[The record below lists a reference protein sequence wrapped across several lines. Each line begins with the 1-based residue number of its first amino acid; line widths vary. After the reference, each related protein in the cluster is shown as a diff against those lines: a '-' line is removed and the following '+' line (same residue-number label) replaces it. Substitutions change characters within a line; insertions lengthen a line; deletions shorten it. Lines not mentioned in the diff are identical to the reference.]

1 VGDFNG
7 DGKADLAVANYKDG
21 TVTILLGNGDGT
33 FTPVA
38 TSPATGTEPY
48 SVAVADFNGDGKA
61 DLAVA
66 NKNGGSAGTVTILL
80 GNGDGIFTATAVSP
94 ATGNG
99 PESVAVGD
107 FNGDGIPDL
116 AVANNNAG
124 NAGTVTILLGNGDGT
139 FTPAAVS
146 PATGNGPDFVAV
158 GNLNGVGASDLAVAN
173 YTDNTATVLLTQN
186 RTASATAS
194 AIAPVGTGTHLVEAS
209 YAGDG
214 NYSSSVSGTT
224 ALTGVAAT
232 PVSFSPTSLTFSAQ
246 NVGVTS
252 AAQTVTVTNGGAAN
266 LSISTVSIGGTNASS
281 FAKSADT
288 CSGVAVTPNNTCTVS
303 VTFTP
308 SATGSLSASL
318 NFTDN
323 AAGSPQTVALSG
335 TGTTPLVGLSAPSL
349 NFGNQPL
356 STTSAAQVETVTNS
370 GTGNLSIS
378 TVTIGGPNAS
388 DFAKSA
394 DTCTGATETPS
405 RTCTVSVTFTPSATG
420 MRGASL
426 NFSDNAFNSTQ
437 TVGLTGLGTAASLSA
452 TSLSF
457 GAQLM
462 GSVSQKT
469 VTLTN
474 LGSTPLSIS
483 SRSVVSMAP
492 LNSLGTKA
500 GDFAIQSSSCVA
512 GGSVAG
518 LGSCTIYLA
527 FKPTAAGIR
536 SAALVIRDSDPGSPQ
551 TVNLRGTGTAVRLSP
566 TSLGFAPQFVDTTSA
581 PKTVTLTNLGGT
593 PLRIEG
599 LTLGGTDAGDF
610 AIQSGSTCAVGGTV
624 AGEGTCTINLAF
636 KPSTAGARSATL
648 AISDSDPASP
658 QTVSLSGTGM

>member
-1 VGDFNG
+1 
-7 DGKADLAVANYKDG
+7 
-21 TVTILLGNGDGT
+21 
-33 FTPVA
+33 
-38 TSPATGTEPY
+38 
-48 SVAVADFNGDGKA
+48 
-61 DLAVA
+61 
-66 NKNGGSAGTVTILL
+66 
-80 GNGDGIFTATAVSP
+80 
-94 ATGNG
+94 
-99 PESVAVGD
+99 
-107 FNGDGIPDL
+107 L
-116 AVANNNAG
+116 AVANNNGG

-158 GNLNGVGASDLAVAN
+158 GNFNGVGASDLAVAN

-194 AIAPVGTGTHLVEAS
+194 GIAPVGTGTHLVEAS
-209 YAGDG
+209 YPGDS

-224 ALTGVAAT
+224 GLTGIAAP
-232 PVSFSPTSLTFSAQ
+232 PVTFSPTSLTFSPQ
-246 NVGVTS
+246 NVGATS
-252 AAQTVTVTNGGAAN
+252 APQTVTVTNSGTAN

-288 CSGVAVTPNNTCTVS
+288 CSGVAVTPSNTCTVS
-303 VTFTP
+303 VTFKP

-323 AAGSPQTVALSG
+323 AAGSPQTVSLSG
-335 TGTTPLVGLSAPSL
+335 TGIAPAVSLSVSSL
-349 NFGNQPL
+349 SFADQLLG
-356 STTSAAQVETVTNS
+356 TTSAAQTVTVTNT
-370 GTGNLSIS
+370 GTANLSIS
-378 TVTIGGPNAS
+378 TVTIGGTNAG

-394 DTCTGATETPS
+394 DNCTGATVIPS
-405 RTCTVSVTFTPSATG
+405 ATCTVSVTFTPSAAGSRT
-420 MRGASL
+420 ATLSH
-426 NFSDNAFNSTQ
+426 NDNAANSPQ
-437 TVGLTGLGTAASLSA
+437 TVNLSGTGTAASLSA
-452 TSLSF
+452 TSLNF

-462 GSVSQKT
+462 GNSSLKT

-483 SRSVVSMAP
+483 SLSLVSLAP
-492 LNSLGTKA
+492 ATSLGTKA

-536 SAALVIRDSDPGSPQ
+536 SATLVIRDSDPGSPQ
-551 TVNLRGTGTAVRLSP
+551 TVNLRGTGTAVSLYA
-566 TSLGFAPQFVDTTSA
+566 TSLGFGPQRVDTTSA
-581 PKTVTLTNLGGT
+581 PKTVTLANLGNT
-593 PLRIEG
+593 PVRIES

-636 KPSTAGARSATL
+636 KPSAAGARSATL
-648 AISDSDPASP
+648 AISDSDPGSP